1 MTIDNFIVIGGW
13 VVGTLGSIAA
23 GWFKYTQWRAQQDK
37 ESSKA
42 LRDEAKQLIEDFRT
56 ERDAANKRM
65 ADMQTRFDREIQE
78 CRDEC
83 NRHMGE
89 LAGLKVS
96 IAKYEVLEI
105 QNRDRIR
112 DLERQLGYADRQ

>member
-1 MTIDNFIVIGGW
+1 MTTDNFIVIGGW

-23 GWFKYTQWRAQQDK
+23 GWFKYTQWKSAQDK
-37 ESSKA
+37 ENSKA
-42 LRDEAKQLIEDFRT
+42 LRDEAKQLIEDFRA
-56 ERDAANKRM
+56 ERDVANKRM

-83 NRHMGE
+83 ARHMTA
-89 LAGLKVS
+89 LADLKVS

-112 DLERQLGYADRQ
+112 DLERQLGYEGR